1 MRSDLPERGW
11 WKSSYSGGNTGDCVE
26 VQLTHDGLLAVGD
39 SKDRGLG
46 AFTFAPAAWSSFLDT
61 IVADAD

>member
-1 MRSDLPERGW
+1 MRYDLPERGW
-11 WKSSYSGGNTGDCVE
+11 RKSSYSTSDAGACVE

-39 SKDRGLG
+39 SKDRGRG

-61 IVADAD
+61 VVVDAD